1 MNKYL
6 KKTQG
11 YSIVIPIL
19 NEGKN
24 LEELV
29 IKIRK
34 SLAKFKFEI
43 IFVDDNSMDD
53 TLFFLKKLKKK
64 YNFIKYFIR
73 KKKPDLSLSCIH
85 GFNKSKFDNIIV
97 MDGDLQHDPK
107 YIPRMIE
114 IFKDK
119 NLDFVV
125 AARNF
130 RNFFIPGLS
139 MTRFIAS
146 KILIYIFFI
155 FVGTKTA
162 DPMSGFFIFKKTI
175 YIKNKKKL
183 FGRGYKILSDLIY
196 ANTQNINVGDLIITF
211 NLRKKG
217 NSKMNLKVL
226 LNIIFFI
233 FYNFFRKIF

>member
-1 MNKYL
+1 MGQIFR
-6 KKTQG
+6 KKQG

-19 NEGKN
+19 NEGRN

-29 IKIRK
+29 LKIKNNLK
-34 SLAKFKFEI
+34 KFNFEI
-43 IFVDDNSMDD
+43 IFIDDNSKDD
-53 TLFFLKKLKKK
+53 TFSFLKKLKKK
-64 YNFIKYFIR
+64 NNFIKYFIR
-73 KKKPDLSLSCIH
+73 KKNPDLSKSCIH
-85 GFNKSKFDNIIV
+85 GFNKSKFDSIIV

-107 YIPRMIE
+107 YLPRMIK

-130 RNFFIPGLS
+130 KNYSIPGLS
-139 MTRFIAS
+139 TTRYTAS

-162 DPMSGFFIFKKTI
+162 DPMSGFFIFKKNI
-175 YIKNKKKL
+175 FIKNKKRL

-196 ANTQNINVGDLIITF
+196 SNNKSINVQDLIITF

-217 NSKMNLKVL
+217 DSKMNFKVL
-226 LNIIFFI
+226 LNIIVFI
-233 FYNFFRKIF
+233 FYNFYRRIF

>member
-1 MNKYL
+1 MNK
-6 KKTQG
+6 KKKEQA

-29 IKIRK
+29 TKIKK
-34 SLAKFKFEI
+34 NLAKFKFEI
-43 IFVDDNSMDD
+43 IFIDDNSKDD
-53 TLFFLKKLKKK
+53 SLIFLKKLKKK
-64 YNFIKYFIR
+64 YNFLKYFIR
-73 KKKPDLSLSCIH
+73 KKKPDLSLSCIY
-85 GFNKSKFDNIIV
+85 GFNKSRFDNIIV

-107 YIPRMIE
+107 YLPRMIK

-130 RNFFIPGLS
+130 RNFSIPGLS
-139 MTRFIAS
+139 MTRLIAS

-155 FVGTKTA
+155 FVGTKTT
-162 DPMSGFFIFKKTI
+162 DPMSGFFIFKKII
-175 YIKNKKKL
+175 YMKNKKKL
-183 FGRGYKILSDLIY
+183 FGKGYKILSDLIY
-196 ANTQNINVGDLIITF
+196 VSNQNINVNDLIITF

>member
-1 MNKYL
+1 
-6 KKTQG
+6 
-11 YSIVIPIL
+11 
-19 NEGKN
+19 
-24 LEELV
+24 
-29 IKIRK
+29 
-34 SLAKFKFEI
+34 
-43 IFVDDNSMDD
+43 
-53 TLFFLKKLKKK
+53 
-64 YNFIKYFIR
+64 
-73 KKKPDLSLSCIH
+73 
-85 GFNKSKFDNIIV
+85 

-114 IFKDK
+114 LFKNK

-175 YIKNKKKL
+175 YMNNKKKL